1 MVLTY
6 KHGVQISGHIN
17 GTGKYLQRVIT
28 YTLKYP
34 DGERKRTTKS
44 KTTKILSSEK
54 GTKNKA
60 ILMLRKFA
68 DEYEFPPEQMAIIN
82 AESGETGNMLFA
94 DYMEE
99 WYEEKRH
106 AIVANTRKSY
116 RRNVYKVIAPYF
128 REKGIL
134 LNNLKAKDINDFYNS
149 LRKQGLSETTIRN
162 YHNNMHT
169 ALEHAVKLEIIP
181 NSPMIRIDPP
191 KPEKTTMQT
200 YNEEQVNAYIQ
211 EVKNHSLELPVLFAA
226 MYGLR
231 REEACGMRWKSV
243 DFDKNLITIE
253 HAVVWDDDTKPGKW
267 IGVDKTKNDSSYRT
281 LPISED
287 FKNLLKEHYNKQKEN
302 KKLFGNCYN
311 KQWDGYVCVRPD
323 GKLITPGYVSST
335 NAKFLRK
342 HNLEHI
348 CYHGLRHTFATL
360 LQKNNVD
367 INLTSKA
374 LGHSEIGTTSKFYSH
389 VNTGMLEIPM
399 NVMAGIINL

>member
-1 MVLTY
+1 MLTIY
-6 KHGVQISGHIN
+6 KYGISISGHID
-17 GTGKYLQRVIT
+17 GSKKYFQMVVNYMLPLPEGEKERVT
-28 YTLKYP
+28 
-34 DGERKRTTKS
+34 RS
-44 KTTKILSSEK
+44 KTTRLLSK
-54 GTKNKA
+54 PGNKKQA
-60 ILMLRKFA
+60 EAMLVEHVTQYQLPREHLA
-68 DEYEFPPEQMAIIN
+68 LLN
-82 AESGETGNMLFA
+82 ANSGETANMLFA

-99 WYEEKRH
+99 WFEEKRH
-106 AIVANTRKSY
+106 AIVPNTRKSY
-116 RRNVYKVIAPYF
+116 RRNVYKVISPYF

-134 LNNLKAKDINDFYNS
+134 LKDLKAKDINDFYNA
-149 LRKQGLSETTIRN
+149 LRKQGLSGTTIRN

-243 DFDKNLITIE
+243 DFAKNLITVE
-253 HAVVWDDDTKPGKW
+253 HVIVLDEDAKPSKW

-302 KKLFGNCYN
+302 KKLFGNCYD
-311 KQWDGYVCVRPD
+311 KEWDGYVCVRAD

-335 NAKFLRK
+335 NAIFLRK

-348 CYHGLRHTFATL
+348 CFHGLRHTFATL

-399 NVMAGIINL
+399 NVMAGIISL